1 MTTIPSGLLHLR
13 IRNLIIFAC
22 KNRMYRYLI
31 RPILFLLSPET
42 IHHLLIT
49 SLRLAFKMPGLLPL
63 VKGFYHV
70 KDKSLERNFLGLH
83 FTNPVGLAAGFDKNA
98 SIYKEFHAFGF
109 SFIEIGTVTPLG
121 QPGNE
126 KPRSFRIKKDK
137 GLINRMG
144 FNNHGAEAA
153 AARLDCKRPKGLIL
167 GGNIGKNT
175 LTPNERAVDD
185 YEAVFKAIYDGV
197 DYFVVNVS
205 CPNISDL
212 RKLQDQ
218 DSLEQILGRIMEL
231 RDQKDHKKPVLLKI
245 SPDLNEQQLDETLE
259 IVDRLKID
267 GIVATNTT
275 VSRAGLLT
283 TDEEINA
290 IGNGGMSGAP
300 ITARSLEVVSYIH
313 QKSEGKLPIIA
324 VGGIMCVQDA
334 LNMLDAGA
342 TLIQIYTGFIYEGPG
357 LARRIN
363 RAILKREAAKKA

>member
-1 MTTIPSGLLHLR
+1 
-13 IRNLIIFAC
+13 
-22 KNRMYRYLI
+22 MYRYLI

-42 IHHLLIT
+42 IHRLLV
-49 SLRLAFKMPGLLPL
+49 SFLRIVFKIPGIHPL
-63 VKGFYHV
+63 VKSCYHV
-70 KDKSLERNFLGLH
+70 KHKALETKFLGLN
-83 FTNPVGLAAGFDKNA
+83 FSNPVGLAAGFDKNA
-98 SIYKEFHAFGF
+98 SVFREFQAFGF
-109 SFIEIGTVTPLG
+109 SFIEIGTVTPLA
-121 QPGNE
+121 QPGNV
-126 KPRSFRIKKDK
+126 KPRSFRIKQDR

-153 AARLDCKRPKGLIL
+153 AAKLARKRPKGLIL

-175 LTPNERAVDD
+175 QTPNEMAVGD
-185 YEAVFKAIYDGV
+185 YEAVFNAIYEGV

-218 DSLEQILGRIMEL
+218 DSLEQILGRILEL
-231 RDQKDHKKPVLLKI
+231 REKKEKKKPVLLKI

-275 VSRAGLLT
+275 VSRAGLKT
-283 TDEEINA
+283 AEEQIQA

-300 ITARSLEVVSYIH
+300 ITARSLEVVRYIH
-313 QKSEGKLPIIA
+313 KKSDGKLPIIA
-324 VGGIMCVQDA
+324 VGGIMSVQDG

-342 TLIQIYTGFIYEGPG
+342 SLIQLYTGFIYEGPG

-363 RAILKREAAKKA
+363 RAILKRRTSELS

>member
-1 MTTIPSGLLHLR
+1 MIPSELLHQH
-13 IRNLIIFAC
+13 IRNLLIFAG
-22 KNRMYRYLI
+22 KNRMYRLLI
-31 RPILFLLSPET
+31 RPLLFILSPET
-42 IHHLLIT
+42 IHHLLI
-49 SLRLAFKMPGLLPL
+49 SFLRIVFKIPGLLHL
-63 VKGFYHV
+63 VKRFYHV
-70 KDKSLERNFLGLH
+70 RNDSLETDFLGLT
-83 FTNPVGLAAGFDKNA
+83 FSNPVGLAAGFDKNA
-98 SIYKEFHAFGF
+98 SVYREFHAFGF

-126 KPRSFRIKKDK
+126 KPRSFRIKKDR

-144 FNNHGAEAA
+144 FNNHGAAAA
-153 AARLDCKRPKGLIL
+153 AARLDRKRPKGLIL

-175 LTPNERAVDD
+175 LTPNEKAVDD
-185 YEAVFKAIYDGV
+185 YEAVFNAIYEGV

-212 RKLQDQ
+212 RELQDQ

-231 RDQKDHKKPVLLKI
+231 RDQKDIRKPVLLKI

-259 IVDRLKID
+259 IVERLKLD

-275 VSRAGLLT
+275 VSREGLKT
-283 TDEEINA
+283 PAEKIRA
-290 IGNGGMSGAP
+290 IGDGGMSGAP
-300 ITARSLEVVSYIH
+300 ITARSLEVIRYIH

-363 RAILKREAAKKA
+363 RAILKRGAGEIS

>member
-1 MTTIPSGLLHLR
+1 
-13 IRNLIIFAC
+13 
-22 KNRMYRYLI
+22 MYRYLI

-42 IHHLLIT
+42 IHHLLI
-49 SLRLAFKMPGLLPL
+49 SFLRLAFRIPGILPL
-63 VKGFYHV
+63 VKSCYHL
-70 KDKSLERNFLGLH
+70 KDKSLETEFLGMS
-83 FTNPVGLAAGFDKNA
+83 FSNPVGLAAGFDKNA
-98 SIYKEFHAFGF
+98 SVYKEFQAFGF
-109 SFIEIGTVTPLG
+109 SFIEVGTVTPLG

-126 KPRSFRIKKDK
+126 KPRSFRLKRDR

-153 AARLDCKRPKGLIL
+153 AAKLARKRPKGLVL

-175 LTPNERAVDD
+175 LTPNEQAVDD
-185 YEAVFKAIYDGV
+185 YEAVFTAIYGGV

-231 RDQKDHKKPVLLKI
+231 REKKTEKKPVLLKI

-259 IVDRLKID
+259 IVSRLKLD

-275 VSRAGLLT
+275 VSREGLKT
-283 TDEEINA
+283 PKEKIQA
-290 IGNGGMSGAP
+290 IGKGGMSGAP
-300 ITARSLEVVSYIH
+300 ITSRSLEVVKYVH
-313 QKSEGKLPIIA
+313 QKSKGKLPIIA
-324 VGGIMCVQDA
+324 VGGIMSVQDA

-342 TLIQIYTGFIYEGPG
+342 SLIQIYTGFIYEGPG

-363 RAILKREAAKKA
+363 RALIKRRTA

>member
-1 MTTIPSGLLHLR
+1 
-13 IRNLIIFAC
+13 
-22 KNRMYRYLI
+22 MYRYLI

-42 IHHLLIT
+42 IHYLLI
-49 SLRLAFKMPGLLPL
+49 SFLRIAFKIPGVLPL
-63 VKGFYHV
+63 VKSCYHV
-70 KDKSLERNFLGLH
+70 KHKSLETNFLGLT
-83 FTNPVGLAAGFDKNA
+83 FSSPVGLAAGFDKNA
-98 SIYKEFHAFGF
+98 SVYREFHAFGF
-109 SFIEIGTVTPLG
+109 SFIEVGTITPVG

-126 KPRSFRIKKDK
+126 KPRSFRIKKDR

-144 FNNHGAEAA
+144 FNNHGAAAA
-153 AARLDCKRPKGLIL
+153 AARLARKRPKGLIL

-175 LTPNERAVDD
+175 QTPNERAVDD
-185 YEAVFKAIYDGV
+185 YEAVFTAIYEGV

-231 RDQKDHKKPVLLKI
+231 REKREEKKPVLLKI

-259 IVDRLKID
+259 IVGRLKLD

-275 VSRAGLLT
+275 VSREGLLSPA
-283 TDEEINA
+283 EKIQA
-290 IGNGGMSGAP
+290 IGKGGMSGAP
-300 ITARSLEVVSYIH
+300 ITVRSLEVVRYIH

-324 VGGIMCVQDA
+324 VGGIMSVEDA

-342 TLIQIYTGFIYEGPG
+342 TLIQIYTGFIYQGPG
-357 LARRIN
+357 LARQIN
-363 RAILKREAAKKA
+363 RTLVKRRADSKT